1 MIVAVPAFTPFTT
14 PVLLTVATFVLL
26 LVNVAFASLSLLVAF
41 RVTVFPVYTAA
52 VFLSKAA
59 VTLTSSFSAA

>member
-41 RVTVFPVYTAA
+41 RFTVFPVYKAA
-52 VFLSKAA
+52 VFLFRAA